1 MDLLEAGKV
10 VKTKGLNGSMKV
22 ASFLSNANILESVKQ
37 VFIGRGKQDAL
48 PFSVKR
54 IRIKHTV
61 FFLDL
66 NGINDIDA
74 AQNLVGHSV
83 MIPSEILEELPSDE
97 YYWHELVGM
106 SVVTEEGNVLGKI
119 DSIFPT
125 GSNDVYVCSGGERE
139 ILIPAIA
146 DVIRNIDRQNR
157 LMVIRLIEGL

>member
-22 ASFLSNANILESVKQ
+22 ASFLSNANILESVKE
-37 VFIGRGKQDAL
+37 VFIGRGKQDAV
-48 PFSVKR
+48 PFPVKR
-54 IRIKHTV
+54 IRIKQTV

-74 AQNLVGHSV
+74 AQNLVGSSV
-83 MIPSEILEELPSDE
+83 MIPLKILEELPNDE

-119 DSIFPT
+119 ESIFPT

-146 DVIRNIDRQNR
+146 DVIRNIDRRNR